1 MNGDKSVEEIK
12 KTAVGAAKEAV
23 QEVKES
29 VEATAEDMENV
40 PEVHLETPEA
50 DVEVTFI
57 DDRDKEAEGLIHWAA
72 ARAGVIVAAPLLGT
86 VSLIANEVYMISKIG
101 SVYGVDVPQKAVLS
115 FIGSLGATVVG
126 TTVATLLPIP
136 FIQIPIGISVT
147 YGLGKAAV
155 RWIKDGMPDDTR
167 PYKAVF
173 EEGRAEGNTL
183 VGEIK
188 ENPEKDIPL
197 GDEKRDFT
205 KEIKKTVDDV
215 YPEKAH
221 EAVDKL
227 ADQLVDTFNL
237 LGEQLVTAL
246 KKAGMTDEQI
256 EKAKYTTIGAAEI
269 AKETAEKTAKNLRAV
284 ARVKSRKLQEEA
296 RQKASEMKEQA
307 KEQMEEL
314 QKKKEEMRRQSEI
327 RAEQAKLKSEKLK
340 AQARIQMQEAKVQ
353 ADKLKEQVRTQAEIA
368 QDKAN
373 ELKEKV
379 NARADDYRRNVS
391 AAANRAKAD
400 ILGYVDDFRTK
411 TEEIASRFTF
421 YIYSQGSRRYACW
434 ARGRRGLVPW
444 TEILP
449 GLLQCHFGQGLHGV
463 DGGSSSAAFPLPRVE
478 GGGGSIPSACGEG
491 DDRRR
496 LLSGE

>member
-86 VSLIANEVYMISKIG
+86 VSLVANEVYMISKIG

-205 KEIKKTVDDV
+205 KEIKETVDDV

-269 AKETAEKTAKNLRAV
+269 AKETAKNLRAV

-314 QKKKEEMRRQSEI
+314 QKKKEEIRRQSGI

-411 TEEIASRFTF
+411 TEERAAQIRAKDRNAKGGAIEGSEF
-421 YIYSQGSRRYACW
+421 SQET
-434 ARGRRGLVPW
+434 V
-444 TEILP
+444 EK
-449 GLLQCHFGQGLHGV
+449 
-463 DGGSSSAAFPLPRVE
+463 SSE
-478 GGGGSIPSACGEG
+478 KTKK
-491 DDRRR
+491 
-496 LLSGE
+496 

>member
-1 MNGDKSVEEIK
+1 MNEDKNMEKVKKAVAGIAEEGEERVK
-12 KTAVGAAKEAV
+12 DAVDV
-23 QEVKES
+23 V
-29 VEATAEDMENV
+29 TEDVENV
-40 PEVHLETPEA
+40 PEVHIETPEA
-50 DVEVTFI
+50 EVEVTFI
-57 DDRDKEAEGLIHWAA
+57 DDRDKEAESLIHWAA

-101 SVYGVDVPQKAVLS
+101 GVYGVDVPQKAVLS

-147 YGLGKAAV
+147 YGLGQAAV

-173 EEGRAEGNTL
+173 EEGREEGNKL

-188 ENPEKDIPL
+188 ENPERNVPL

-237 LGEQLVTAL
+237 LGEQLVTIL

-256 EKAKYTTIGAAEI
+256 EKAKYTTLGAAEV
-269 AKETAEKTAKNLRAV
+269 AKETAEKTAKNLHAV

-400 ILGYVDDFRTK
+400 ILGYVDDFRTR
-411 TEEIASRFTF
+411 TEERAAQIRAKDRNAKGGAIEGSEF
-421 YIYSQGSRRYACW
+421 SQETVGK
-434 ARGRRGLVPW
+434 
-444 TEILP
+444 
-449 GLLQCHFGQGLHGV
+449 
-463 DGGSSSAAFPLPRVE
+463 SSE
-478 GGGGSIPSACGEG
+478 ETKK
-491 DDRRR
+491 
-496 LLSGE
+496 

>member
-12 KTAVGAAKEAV
+12 KTAVGAEKEAV

-188 ENPEKDIPL
+188 ENPENP
-197 GDEKRDFT
+197 
-205 KEIKKTVDDV
+205 
-215 YPEKAH
+215 PEAG
-221 EAVDKL
+221 EKL
-227 ADQLVDTFNL
+227 AAQLVDTFNL
-237 LGEQLVTAL
+237 LGEQLVAAL

-340 AQARIQMQEAKVQ
+340 AQVRIQMQEAKVQ

-411 TEEIASRFTF
+411 TEERAAQIRAKDRNAKGGAIEGSEF
-421 YIYSQGSRRYACW
+421 SQETVGK
-434 ARGRRGLVPW
+434 
-444 TEILP
+444 
-449 GLLQCHFGQGLHGV
+449 
-463 DGGSSSAAFPLPRVE
+463 SSE
-478 GGGGSIPSACGEG
+478 KTKK
-491 DDRRR
+491 
-496 LLSGE
+496 

>member
-1 MNGDKSVEEIK
+1 MNRDKSVEEIK
-12 KTAVGAAKEAV
+12 KVAVGAAKEAA

-205 KEIKKTVDDV
+205 KEIKETVDDV

-237 LGEQLVTAL
+237 LGEQLVAAL

-296 RQKASEMKEQA
+296 RQKASEMKE
-307 KEQMEEL
+307 EL

-327 RAEQAKLKSEKLK
+327 RAEQVKLKSEKLK

-411 TEEIASRFTF
+411 TEERAAQIRAKDRNAKGGAIEGSEF
-421 YIYSQGSRRYACW
+421 SQETVGK
-434 ARGRRGLVPW
+434 
-444 TEILP
+444 
-449 GLLQCHFGQGLHGV
+449 
-463 DGGSSSAAFPLPRVE
+463 SSE
-478 GGGGSIPSACGEG
+478 KKKK
-491 DDRRR
+491 
-496 LLSGE
+496 

>member
-1 MNGDKSVEEIK
+1 MRQVISAEEKNRRAEKLCHTAKKKPIPEFSSKRVFKRGLQFTGKTVTAQCAGIKQTKGFIYYAFDQQSVR
-12 KTAVGAAKEAV
+12 A
-23 QEVKES
+23 S
-29 VEATAEDMENV
+29 
-40 PEVHLETPEA
+40 
-50 DVEVTFI
+50 DV
-57 DDRDKEAEGLIHWAA
+57 
-72 ARAGVIVAAPLLGT
+72 PLL
-86 VSLIANEVYMISKIG
+86 SS
-101 SVYGVDVPQKAVLS
+101 
-115 FIGSLGATVVG
+115 
-126 TTVATLLPIP
+126 
-136 FIQIPIGISVT
+136 
-147 YGLGKAAV
+147 AAQ
-155 RWIKDGMPDDTR
+155 GQ
-167 PYKAVF
+167 F
-173 EEGRAEGNTL
+173 H
-183 VGEIK
+183 
-188 ENPEKDIPL
+188 
-197 GDEKRDFT
+197 
-205 KEIKKTVDDV
+205 
-215 YPEKAH
+215 PEKAH

-314 QKKKEEMRRQSEI
+314 QKKKEELRRQSEI

-400 ILGYVDDFRTK
+400 ILGYVDDFRTR
-411 TEEIASRFTF
+411 TEERAAQIRAKDRNAKGGAIEGSEF
-421 YIYSQGSRRYACW
+421 SQETVGK
-434 ARGRRGLVPW
+434 
-444 TEILP
+444 
-449 GLLQCHFGQGLHGV
+449 
-463 DGGSSSAAFPLPRVE
+463 SSE
-478 GGGGSIPSACGEG
+478 ETKK
-491 DDRRR
+491 
-496 LLSGE
+496 

>member
-12 KTAVGAAKEAV
+12 KAAVGAAKEAA

-183 VGEIK
+183 V
-188 ENPEKDIPL
+188 
-197 GDEKRDFT
+197 
-205 KEIKKTVDDV
+205 DDV

-368 QDKAN
+368 QDKAK

-400 ILGYVDDFRTK
+400 ILGYVDDFCTK
-411 TEEIASRFTF
+411 TEERAAQIRAKDRNEKGGAIEGSEF
-421 YIYSQGSRRYACW
+421 SQETVGK
-434 ARGRRGLVPW
+434 
-444 TEILP
+444 
-449 GLLQCHFGQGLHGV
+449 
-463 DGGSSSAAFPLPRVE
+463 SSE
-478 GGGGSIPSACGEG
+478 KTKK
-491 DDRRR
+491 
-496 LLSGE
+496 

>member
-1 MNGDKSVEEIK
+1 M
-12 KTAVGAAKEAV
+12 
-23 QEVKES
+23 KES

-205 KEIKKTVDDV
+205 KEIKETVDDV

-237 LGEQLVTAL
+237 LGEQLVAAL

-284 ARVKSRKLQEEA
+284 ASVKSRKLQEEA

-327 RAEQAKLKSEKLK
+327 RAEQVKLKSEKLR

-411 TEEIASRFTF
+411 RKN
-421 YIYSQGSRRYACW
+421 
-434 ARGRRGLVPW
+434 
-444 TEILP
+444 
-449 GLLQCHFGQGLHGV
+449 GLLKFGQKIVMQREGLLKAVNFLRKLLGNLLKRQKNKGFKPAPDITGLNKEHHRDV
-463 DGGSSSAAFPLPRVE
+463 VWSPVSPWSK
-478 GGGGSIPSACGEG
+478 
-491 DDRRR
+491 RRWR
-496 LLSGE
+496 FKRTNHPWLKKR

>member
-12 KTAVGAAKEAV
+12 KAAVGAAKEAA

-57 DDRDKEAEGLIHWAA
+57 DDRDKEAEGLIRWAA

-115 FIGSLGATVVG
+115 FIGSLGA
-126 TTVATLLPIP
+126 TVATLLPIP

-353 ADKLKEQVRTQAEIA
+353 ADKLKEQVRTQTEIA

-400 ILGYVDDFRTK
+400 ILGYVDDFRTR
-411 TEEIASRFTF
+411 TEERAAQIRAKDRNAKGGAIECSEF
-421 YIYSQGSRRYACW
+421 SQETVGK
-434 ARGRRGLVPW
+434 
-444 TEILP
+444 
-449 GLLQCHFGQGLHGV
+449 
-463 DGGSSSAAFPLPRVE
+463 SSE
-478 GGGGSIPSACGEG
+478 KTKK
-491 DDRRR
+491 
-496 LLSGE
+496 

>member
-12 KTAVGAAKEAV
+12 KAAVGAAKEAA

-188 ENPEKDIPL
+188 ENPEK
-197 GDEKRDFT
+197 RDFT
-205 KEIKKTVDDV
+205 KEIKETVDDV

-411 TEEIASRFTF
+411 TEERAAQIRAKDRNAKGGAIEGSEF
-421 YIYSQGSRRYACW
+421 SQETVGK
-434 ARGRRGLVPW
+434 
-444 TEILP
+444 
-449 GLLQCHFGQGLHGV
+449 
-463 DGGSSSAAFPLPRVE
+463 SSE
-478 GGGGSIPSACGEG
+478 KTKK
-491 DDRRR
+491 
-496 LLSGE
+496 

>member
-12 KTAVGAAKEAV
+12 KAAVGAAKEAA

-57 DDRDKEAEGLIHWAA
+57 DDRDKEAEGLIHWAT

-173 EEGRAEGNTL
+173 EEGNTL

-411 TEEIASRFTF
+411 TEERAAQIRAKDRNAKGGAIEGSEF
-421 YIYSQGSRRYACW
+421 SQETVGK
-434 ARGRRGLVPW
+434 
-444 TEILP
+444 
-449 GLLQCHFGQGLHGV
+449 
-463 DGGSSSAAFPLPRVE
+463 SSE
-478 GGGGSIPSACGEG
+478 KTKK
-491 DDRRR
+491 
-496 LLSGE
+496 

>member
-12 KTAVGAAKEAV
+12 KTAVGAEKEAV

-72 ARAGVIVAAPLLGT
+72 ARAGVMAAPLLGT

-205 KEIKKTVDDV
+205 KEIKETVDDV

-340 AQARIQMQEAKVQ
+340 AQVRIQMQEAKVQ

-411 TEEIASRFTF
+411 TEERAAQIRAKDRNAKGGAIEGSEF
-421 YIYSQGSRRYACW
+421 SQETVGK
-434 ARGRRGLVPW
+434 
-444 TEILP
+444 
-449 GLLQCHFGQGLHGV
+449 
-463 DGGSSSAAFPLPRVE
+463 SSE
-478 GGGGSIPSACGEG
+478 KTKK
-491 DDRRR
+491 
-496 LLSGE
+496 

>member
-1 MNGDKSVEEIK
+1 
-12 KTAVGAAKEAV
+12 
-23 QEVKES
+23 
-29 VEATAEDMENV
+29 
-40 PEVHLETPEA
+40 
-50 DVEVTFI
+50 
-57 DDRDKEAEGLIHWAA
+57 
-72 ARAGVIVAAPLLGT
+72 
-86 VSLIANEVYMISKIG
+86 MISKIG

-269 AKETAEKTAKNLRAV
+269 AKETAEKTAENLRAV

-314 QKKKEEMRRQSEI
+314 QKKKEKMRRQSEI

-353 ADKLKEQVRTQAEIA
+353 TDKLKEQVRTQAEIA
-368 QDKAN
+368 QDKAK

-400 ILGYVDDFRTK
+400 ILGYVDDFCTK
-411 TEEIASRFTF
+411 TEERAAQIRAKDRNAKGGAIEGSEF
-421 YIYSQGSRRYACW
+421 SQETVGK
-434 ARGRRGLVPW
+434 
-444 TEILP
+444 
-449 GLLQCHFGQGLHGV
+449 
-463 DGGSSSAAFPLPRVE
+463 SSE
-478 GGGGSIPSACGEG
+478 KTKK
-491 DDRRR
+491 
-496 LLSGE
+496 

>member
-12 KTAVGAAKEAV
+12 KTAVGAEKEAV

-205 KEIKKTVDDV
+205 KEIKETVDDV

-314 QKKKEEMRRQSEI
+314 QKKEEMRRQSEI

-340 AQARIQMQEAKVQ
+340 AQVRIQMQEAKVQ

-411 TEEIASRFTF
+411 TEERAAQIRAKDRNAKGGAIEGSEF
-421 YIYSQGSRRYACW
+421 SQETVGK
-434 ARGRRGLVPW
+434 
-444 TEILP
+444 
-449 GLLQCHFGQGLHGV
+449 
-463 DGGSSSAAFPLPRVE
+463 SSE
-478 GGGGSIPSACGEG
+478 KTKK
-491 DDRRR
+491 
-496 LLSGE
+496 

>member
-1 MNGDKSVEEIK
+1 
-12 KTAVGAAKEAV
+12 
-23 QEVKES
+23 
-29 VEATAEDMENV
+29 
-40 PEVHLETPEA
+40 
-50 DVEVTFI
+50 
-57 DDRDKEAEGLIHWAA
+57 
-72 ARAGVIVAAPLLGT
+72 
-86 VSLIANEVYMISKIG
+86 
-101 SVYGVDVPQKAVLS
+101 
-115 FIGSLGATVVG
+115 
-126 TTVATLLPIP
+126 
-136 FIQIPIGISVT
+136 
-147 YGLGKAAV
+147 
-155 RWIKDGMPDDTR
+155 MPDDTR

-205 KEIKKTVDDV
+205 KEIKETVDDV

-237 LGEQLVTAL
+237 LGEQLVAAL

-340 AQARIQMQEAKVQ
+340 AQVRIQMQEAKVQ

-400 ILGYVDDFRTK
+400 ILGYVDDFCTK
-411 TEEIASRFTF
+411 TEERAAQIRAKDRNAKGGAIEGSEF
-421 YIYSQGSRRYACW
+421 SQETVGK
-434 ARGRRGLVPW
+434 
-444 TEILP
+444 
-449 GLLQCHFGQGLHGV
+449 
-463 DGGSSSAAFPLPRVE
+463 SSE
-478 GGGGSIPSACGEG
+478 KTKK
-491 DDRRR
+491 
-496 LLSGE
+496 

>member
-12 KTAVGAAKEAV
+12 KAAVGVAKEAA

-188 ENPEKDIPL
+188 ENPEK
-197 GDEKRDFT
+197 
-205 KEIKKTVDDV
+205 
-215 YPEKAH
+215 AH

-256 EKAKYTTIGAAEI
+256 EKAKYTTIGATEI

-307 KEQMEEL
+307 KEQMEKL

-368 QDKAN
+368 QDKAK

-400 ILGYVDDFRTK
+400 ILGYVDDFCTK
-411 TEEIASRFTF
+411 TEERAAQIRAKDCNAKGGAIEGSEF
-421 YIYSQGSRRYACW
+421 SQETVGK
-434 ARGRRGLVPW
+434 
-444 TEILP
+444 
-449 GLLQCHFGQGLHGV
+449 
-463 DGGSSSAAFPLPRVE
+463 SSE
-478 GGGGSIPSACGEG
+478 ETKK
-491 DDRRR
+491 
-496 LLSGE
+496 

>member
-1 MNGDKSVEEIK
+1 MNGDKSMEEIK
-12 KTAVGAAKEAV
+12 KAAVGITEEAAK
-23 QEVKES
+23 EVKES
-29 VEATAEDMENV
+29 VDAITEDGEN
-40 PEVHLETPEA
+40 ETDVHLETPEA

-57 DDRDKEAEGLIHWAA
+57 DDRDKEAESLIHWAA

-86 VSLIANEVYMISKIG
+86 VSLIANEVYMISKVG

-115 FIGSLGATVVG
+115 FIGSLGATVIG

-136 FIQIPIGISVT
+136 FIQVPIGISVT

-173 EEGRAEGNTL
+173 EEGRAEGSNL

-237 LGEQLVTAL
+237 LGEQLVTIL
-246 KKAGMTDEQI
+246 KKAGMTGEQI
-256 EKAKYTTIGAAEI
+256 EKAKYTTIGAAEV
-269 AKETAEKTAKNLRAV
+269 AMETAEKTAKNLHAA

-296 RQKASEMKEQA
+296 RQKASEMKKQA
-307 KEQMEEL
+307 KEQMEEF
-314 QKKKEEMRRQSEI
+314 QKKKEEVKHQSEV

-340 AQARIQMQEAKVQ
+340 AQARLQMQEAKVQ
-353 ADKLKEQVRTQAEIA
+353 AGKLKEQIRTQAEIA

-379 NARADDYRRNVS
+379 NERANDYRRNVS
-391 AAANRAKAD
+391 AAANRAKTD
-400 ILGYVDDFRTK
+400 VLGYVDDFRTK
-411 TEEIASRFTF
+411 TEQRAAQIRAE
-421 YIYSQGSRRYACW
+421 
-434 ARGRRGLVPW
+434 ARDAKG
-444 TEILP
+444 E
-449 GLLQCHFGQGLHGV
+449 
-463 DGGSSSAAFPLPRVE
+463 AVE
-478 GGGGSIPSACGEG
+478 DSEFHQRTIDKHPEG
-491 DDRRR
+491 TK
-496 LLSGE
+496 E

>member
-12 KTAVGAAKEAV
+12 KAAVGAAKEAA

-256 EKAKYTTIGAAEI
+256 EKAKYTTIGASFLLFSSAI
-269 AKETAEKTAKNLRAV
+269 PPSVLLPALSSQKLFAV
-284 ARVKSRKLQEEA
+284 PLPEVFLTSLWQQHANFLLSFRLFP
-296 RQKASEMKEQA
+296 
-307 KEQMEEL
+307 L
-314 QKKKEEMRRQSEI
+314 LFLLRQSEI

-400 ILGYVDDFRTK
+400 ILGYVDDFRTR
-411 TEEIASRFTF
+411 TEERAAQIRAKDRNAKGGAIEGSEF
-421 YIYSQGSRRYACW
+421 SQETVGK
-434 ARGRRGLVPW
+434 
-444 TEILP
+444 
-449 GLLQCHFGQGLHGV
+449 
-463 DGGSSSAAFPLPRVE
+463 SSE
-478 GGGGSIPSACGEG
+478 ETKK
-491 DDRRR
+491 
-496 LLSGE
+496 

>member
-1 MNGDKSVEEIK
+1 MVTGSLNNGGALGI
-12 KTAVGAAKEAV
+12 AV
-23 QEVKES
+23 
-29 VEATAEDMENV
+29 
-40 PEVHLETPEA
+40 
-50 DVEVTFI
+50 
-57 DDRDKEAEGLIHWAA
+57 
-72 ARAGVIVAAPLLGT
+72 
-86 VSLIANEVYMISKIG
+86 ANEVYMISKIG

-188 ENPEKDIPL
+188 ENPEMDIPL

-221 EAVDKL
+221 EVLDKL

-411 TEEIASRFTF
+411 TEERAAQIRAKDRNAKGGAIEGSEF
-421 YIYSQGSRRYACW
+421 SQETVGK
-434 ARGRRGLVPW
+434 
-444 TEILP
+444 
-449 GLLQCHFGQGLHGV
+449 
-463 DGGSSSAAFPLPRVE
+463 SSE
-478 GGGGSIPSACGEG
+478 ETKK
-491 DDRRR
+491 
-496 LLSGE
+496 

>member
-1 MNGDKSVEEIK
+1 M
-12 KTAVGAAKEAV
+12 
-23 QEVKES
+23 KES

-173 EEGRAEGNTL
+173 EEGRAEGN
-183 VGEIK
+183 K

-314 QKKKEEMRRQSEI
+314 QKKKEELRRQSEI

-400 ILGYVDDFRTK
+400 ILGYVDDFRTR
-411 TEEIASRFTF
+411 TEERAAQIRAKDRNAKGGAIEGSEF
-421 YIYSQGSRRYACW
+421 SQETVGK
-434 ARGRRGLVPW
+434 
-444 TEILP
+444 
-449 GLLQCHFGQGLHGV
+449 
-463 DGGSSSAAFPLPRVE
+463 SSE
-478 GGGGSIPSACGEG
+478 ETKK
-491 DDRRR
+491 
-496 LLSGE
+496 

>member
-197 GDEKRDFT
+197 
-205 KEIKKTVDDV
+205 DDV
-215 YPEKAH
+215 YPEKVH

-314 QKKKEEMRRQSEI
+314 QKKKEEIRRQSEI
-327 RAEQAKLKSEKLK
+327 QAEQAKLKSEKLK

-373 ELKEKV
+373 ELKEKM

-411 TEEIASRFTF
+411 TEERAAQIRAKDRNAKGGAIEGSEF
-421 YIYSQGSRRYACW
+421 SQETVGK
-434 ARGRRGLVPW
+434 
-444 TEILP
+444 
-449 GLLQCHFGQGLHGV
+449 
-463 DGGSSSAAFPLPRVE
+463 SSE
-478 GGGGSIPSACGEG
+478 KTKK
-491 DDRRR
+491 
-496 LLSGE
+496 

>member
-1 MNGDKSVEEIK
+1 MNGDKSMEEIK

-29 VEATAEDMENV
+29 AEATAEDMENV

-147 YGLGKAAV
+147 YGKAAV

-368 QDKAN
+368 QDKAK

-411 TEEIASRFTF
+411 TEERAAQIRAKDRNAKGGAIEGSEF
-421 YIYSQGSRRYACW
+421 SQETVGK
-434 ARGRRGLVPW
+434 
-444 TEILP
+444 
-449 GLLQCHFGQGLHGV
+449 
-463 DGGSSSAAFPLPRVE
+463 SSE
-478 GGGGSIPSACGEG
+478 KTKK
-491 DDRRR
+491 
-496 LLSGE
+496 

>member
-12 KTAVGAAKEAV
+12 KTAVGAEKEAV

-40 PEVHLETPEA
+40 PEVHFETPEA

-205 KEIKKTVDDV
+205 KEIKETVDDV

-340 AQARIQMQEAKVQ
+340 AQVRIQMQEAKVQ

-411 TEEIASRFTF
+411 TEERAAQIGQKIVMQR
-421 YIYSQGSRRYACW
+421 
-434 ARGRRGLVPW
+434 
-444 TEILP
+444 E
-449 GLLQCHFGQGLHGV
+449 GLLKAVNFLRKLLGNLLKRQKNKGFKPAPDITGLNKEHHRDV
-463 DGGSSSAAFPLPRVE
+463 VWRPVSPWSK
-478 GGGGSIPSACGEG
+478 
-491 DDRRR
+491 RRWR
-496 LLSGE
+496 FKRTNHPWFKKR

>member
-12 KTAVGAAKEAV
+12 KAAVGAAKEAA

-29 VEATAEDMENV
+29 VEAEDMENV

-353 ADKLKEQVRTQAEIA
+353 ADKLKEQVRTQTEIA

-379 NARADDYRRNVS
+379 NARADDYRRNVF

-411 TEEIASRFTF
+411 TEERAAQIRAKDRNAKGGAIEGSEF
-421 YIYSQGSRRYACW
+421 SQETVGK
-434 ARGRRGLVPW
+434 
-444 TEILP
+444 
-449 GLLQCHFGQGLHGV
+449 
-463 DGGSSSAAFPLPRVE
+463 SSE
-478 GGGGSIPSACGEG
+478 ETKK
-491 DDRRR
+491 
-496 LLSGE
+496 

>member
-12 KTAVGAAKEAV
+12 KAAVGAAKEAA

-101 SVYGVDVPQKAVLS
+101 
-115 FIGSLGATVVG
+115 
-126 TTVATLLPIP
+126 TVATLLPIP

-314 QKKKEEMRRQSEI
+314 QKKKEEMRCQSEI

-400 ILGYVDDFRTK
+400 ILGYVDDFRTR
-411 TEEIASRFTF
+411 TEERAAQIRAKDRNAKGGAIEGSEF
-421 YIYSQGSRRYACW
+421 SQETVGK
-434 ARGRRGLVPW
+434 
-444 TEILP
+444 
-449 GLLQCHFGQGLHGV
+449 
-463 DGGSSSAAFPLPRVE
+463 SSEKTKQKTA
-478 GGGGSIPSACGEG
+478 
-491 DDRRR
+491 
-496 LLSGE
+496 

>member
-12 KTAVGAAKEAV
+12 KAAVGAAKEAA

-327 RAEQAKLKSEKLK
+327 RAEQAKLK

-353 ADKLKEQVRTQAEIA
+353 ADKLKEQVRTQTEIA

-379 NARADDYRRNVS
+379 NARADDYRRNVF

-411 TEEIASRFTF
+411 TEERAAQIRAKDRNAKGGAIEGSEF
-421 YIYSQGSRRYACW
+421 SQETVGK
-434 ARGRRGLVPW
+434 
-444 TEILP
+444 
-449 GLLQCHFGQGLHGV
+449 
-463 DGGSSSAAFPLPRVE
+463 SSE
-478 GGGGSIPSACGEG
+478 KTKK
-491 DDRRR
+491 
-496 LLSGE
+496 

>member
-12 KTAVGAAKEAV
+12 KAAVGAAKEAA

-314 QKKKEEMRRQSEI
+314 QKKEEMRRQSEI

-353 ADKLKEQVRTQAEIA
+353 ADKLKEQVRTQTEIA

-379 NARADDYRRNVS
+379 NARADDYRRNVF

-411 TEEIASRFTF
+411 TEERAAQIRAKDRNAKGGAIEGSEF
-421 YIYSQGSRRYACW
+421 SQETVGK
-434 ARGRRGLVPW
+434 
-444 TEILP
+444 
-449 GLLQCHFGQGLHGV
+449 
-463 DGGSSSAAFPLPRVE
+463 SSE
-478 GGGGSIPSACGEG
+478 ETKK
-491 DDRRR
+491 
-496 LLSGE
+496 